1 MKYQITIIPACISTR
16 LTAWLL
22 DCCAT
27 GVLVAGGMLWLA
39 GTTDIREFIAQTTYA
54 QLGIL
59 LGLTLGAHLLV
70 MGTTGRTIGMWP
82 TELQFIQAEGDPVEW
97 GNILRRPL
105 GVVLLPLSLALLGIV
120 PLLNEHRRTLGD
132 YVSGTR
138 VIESIASGSKI
149 SFDTWRVFKGL
160 LRPLA
165 PITLAL
171 AIAALLLTKGR
182 DLPNKV
188 IFLDA
193 VTVALIGTLVIA
205 TVITALKVKLS
216 RVRVD
221 KRGIFRSGVLG
232 WKRRPIEWGEI
243 DHARVLPG
251 RLFSYFEVYKT
262 NRRKFRVPLEL
273 NVAQLMA
280 NEFVRNGVRLE
291 P

>member
-1 MKYQITIIPACISTR
+1 MSYEVSIVPGCTSAR
-16 LTAWLL
+16 LTAWLI

-27 GVLVAGGMLWLA
+27 YMLVVGGMMWLG
-39 GTTDIREFIAQTTYA
+39 GTVDIREFIAQTTYV

-59 LGLTLGAHLLV
+59 LTLTLGVHLVV
-70 MGTTGRTIGMWP
+70 MGISGRTIGMWP

-105 GVVLLPLSLALLGIV
+105 GVLLLPLSVALLGLV

-138 VIESIASGSKI
+138 VVESITPGSKI
-149 SFDTWRVFKGL
+149 GFDTWRVFKGL

-165 PITLAL
+165 PVTLAL
-171 AIAALLLTKGR
+171 TIGALLLTKSR

-193 VTVALIGTLVIA
+193 VTVALIGTLLIA
-205 TVITALKVKLS
+205 TVITAVKVKLT
-216 RVRVD
+216 RVRVE
-221 KRGIFRSGVLG
+221 KRGIFRSGLLG
-232 WKRRPIEWGEI
+232 WSKRPIEWQEI
-243 DHARVLPG
+243 DHARVIPG
-251 RLFSYFEVYKT
+251 RMFSYFEVQKK

-273 NVAQLMA
+273 HVAQLMA
-280 NEFVRNGVRLE
+280 NEFARHHIRLE